1 MSGFPKRSAA
11 FNPHAYR
18 SQAAYDAHK
27 NSINGPKQEPSD
39 EPKPTGSFNRNAYR
53 SQAAF
58 DAHQNT
64 LHGDTHPPRGQF
76 FDMPKSNDSFI
87 PHGYNDQAGH
97 HSNKNA
103 STLRTGNNHPKNH
116 PKQQFRKKRPTNPA
130 KGSRTQCGVE
140 GRHYMSDAEVR
151 EWFRQA
157 DIDYENKKKNNSTDT
172 MRLTQAGYN
181 KDYVPAGG
189 HTPDF
194 SAFRAKIPASNVIV
208 PGMKNSLHGP
218 GCSGLHQRRHID

>member
-27 NSINGPKQEPSD
+27 NFINSPKQEPSD

-53 SQAAF
+53 SQEAF

-64 LHGDTHPPRGQF
+64 LRGDTHPPKKQS
-76 FDMPKSNDSFI
+76 FDMPKSSDSFI
-87 PHGYNDQAGH
+87 PHGYRDQAGH
-97 HSNKNA
+97 HSNKNTPRA
-103 STLRTGNNHPKNH
+103 SIDH
-116 PKQQFRKKRPTNPA
+116 PKQQIQNQQFRKQRPTKPV
-130 KGSRTQCGVE
+130 KGSGTQSGAE
-140 GRHYMSDAEVR
+140 GPHYMSDAEVR

-157 DIDYENKKKNNSTDT
+157 DIDYENKKK
-172 MRLTQAGYN
+172 AGYN

-194 SAFRAKIPASNVIV
+194 SAFRAKFPASNVIV
-208 PGMKNSLHGP
+208 PGMKNSLHAP
-218 GCSGLHQRRHID
+218 LKSTESAKV